1 MTQSIPAVGTL
12 APDFTLQSSAR
23 ADVTLSSF
31 RGRKVLLAFF
41 PLAFTGVCTAELCE
55 MRDDWEQFQGS
66 DTVVL
71 AISVDSTATL
81 AEYKRQH
88 GITAEL
94 LSDFKREVS
103 RRYGV
108 LLEDRFHS
116 ARAYFLI
123 DREGV
128 IRWSHVEEQTGNRR
142 SDAELLEQIGALA

>member
-23 ADVTLSSF
+23 ADVTLSDF
-31 RGRKVLLAFF
+31 RGRNVLLAFF

-55 MRDDWEQFQGS
+55 MRDDWEQFEGK

-123 DREGV
+123 DRDGV
-128 IRWSHVEEQTGNRR
+128 IRWSHVEERTGDRR
-142 SDAELLEQIGALA
+142 SDAELLAQIGALA

>member
-1 MTQSIPAVGTL
+1 MTQTIPAVGTL
-12 APDFTLQSSAR
+12 APDFTLKSSAR
-23 ADVTLSSF
+23 ADGTLSDF
-31 RGRKVLLAFF
+31 RGRNVLLAFF

-55 MRDDWEQFQGS
+55 MRDDWELFQGK

-103 RRYGV
+103 RKYGV

-123 DREGV
+123 DRDGI
-128 IRWSHVEEQTGNRR
+128 IRWSHVEERTADRR
-142 SDAELLEQIGALA
+142 TDAELLAQIGALA

>member
-1 MTQSIPAVGTL
+1 MTQTIPAVGTL
-12 APDFTLQSSAR
+12 APDFTLKSSAR
-23 ADVTLSSF
+23 ADVTLSDY
-31 RGRKVLLAFF
+31 RGRNVLLAFF

-55 MRDDWEQFQGS
+55 MRDDWEQFQGK

-123 DREGV
+123 DRDGV
-128 IRWSHVEEQTGNRR
+128 IRWSHVEERTCDRR
-142 SDAELLEQIGALA
+142 SDAELLAQIGALA

>member
-1 MTQSIPAVGTL
+1 MTQTIPAVGTL
-12 APDFTLQSSAR
+12 APDFTLKSSAR
-23 ADVTLSSF
+23 ADVTLSDY
-31 RGRKVLLAFF
+31 RGRNVLLAFF

-55 MRDDWEQFQGS
+55 MRDDWEQFQGK

-94 LSDFKREVS
+94 LSDFRREVS
-103 RRYGV
+103 RKYGV

-123 DREGV
+123 DRDGI
-128 IRWSHVEEQTGNRR
+128 IRWSHVEERTGDRR
-142 SDAELLEQIGALA
+142 SDSELLAQIGVLA

>member
-31 RGRKVLLAFF
+31 RGRNVLLAFF

-55 MRDDWEQFQGS
+55 MRDDWEQFQGK

-94 LSDFKREVS
+94 LSDFRREVS
-103 RRYGV
+103 RAYGV

-116 ARAYFLI
+116 ARAYFLV
-123 DREGV
+123 DREGI
-128 IRWSHVEEQTGNRR
+128 IRWSHVEAQTGDRR

>member
-23 ADVTLSSF
+23 ADVTLSDF
-31 RGRKVLLAFF
+31 RGRNVLLAFF

-55 MRDDWEQFQGS
+55 MRDDWEQFQS
-66 DTVVL
+66 KDTVVL

-103 RRYGV
+103 RKYGV

-116 ARAYFLI
+116 ARAYFLL
-123 DREGV
+123 DRDGI
-128 IRWSHVEEQTGNRR
+128 IRWSHVEDRTGDRR
-142 SDAELLEQIGALA
+142 SDAELLAQIGALA

>member
-1 MTQSIPAVGTL
+1 MTQSIPAAGTL

-23 ADVTLSSF
+23 ADVTLSDF
-31 RGRKVLLAFF
+31 RGRNVLLAFF

-55 MRDDWEQFQGS
+55 MRDDWEQFQDK

-103 RRYGV
+103 RKYGV

-116 ARAYFLI
+116 ARAYFLL
-123 DREGV
+123 DRDGI
-128 IRWSHVEEQTGNRR
+128 IRWSHVEDRTGDRR
-142 SDAELLEQIGALA
+142 SDAELLAQIGALA